1 MLHSTRIHPM
11 NTRSGGWPADSAADD
26 HLIAR
31 SQAGDVQA
39 FNLLVERYQQRVYAV
54 CLRMLGHGDADD
66 VTQEVFLS
74 AFRSIRRYRG
84 GSFISW
90 LLRIATNKCLD
101 ALRARSRRP
110 FISLDT
116 AAEGTDNAPPRQLH
130 DPSESPE
137 QHLLRMDLA
146 RDLEHALLQLPPEQR
161 LLVVLSDIQGY
172 SYEEIAASTGWP
184 AGTVK
189 SRLSRGRARLR
200 DILRSRDLSVGA

>member
-1 MLHSTRIHPM
+1 MLSLNHQYPTTGIDAWSNEPEAPDAVLV
-11 NTRSGGWPADSAADD
+11 TRSQG
-26 HLIAR
+26 
-31 SQAGDVQA
+31 GDVQA

-54 CLRMLGHGDADD
+54 CSRMLGHGDADD
-66 VTQEVFLS
+66 VTQEVFLA
-74 AFRSIRRYRG
+74 AFRSIQRYRG

-101 ALRARSRRP
+101 VLRVRSRRP

-116 AAEGTDNAPPRQLH
+116 AVEGTGDAPRQFH
-130 DPSESPE
+130 DSSESPE

-172 SYEEIAASTGWP
+172 SYEEIVASTGWP
-184 AGTVK
+184 TGTVK

-200 DILRSRDLSVGA
+200 DTLRSRELTIGP

>member
-1 MLHSTRIHPM
+1 MLS
-11 NTRSGGWPADSAADD
+11 
-26 HLIAR
+26 
-31 SQAGDVQA
+31 
-39 FNLLVERYQQRVYAV
+39 
-54 CLRMLGHGDADD
+54 HGDADD

-110 FISLDT
+110 FISLDR
-116 AAEGTDNAPPRQLH
+116 AAEGTDDAPPRQFH

-146 RDLEHALLQLPPEQR
+146 RDLEHALLQLSPEQL
-161 LLVVLSDIQGY
+161 LLVVLSDIDGY

-184 AGTVK
+184 TGTVK

-200 DILRSRDLSVGA
+200 DTLRSRELTIGP